1 MPEDRRVKESGPR
14 PAARQFADR
23 VAASEARLIR
33 RKKEGPRNFWRAM
46 ALAGVIGWTVVLPM
60 LAGIAV
66 GGWIDRRW
74 PSRLSWTIM
83 LLFAGLAAGC
93 ANAWSRIRREQEDR

>member
-1 MPEDRRVKESGPR
+1 MPEPGPPSSARRFV
-14 PAARQFADR
+14 AR
-23 VAASEARLIR
+23 VAAREAQLIR
-33 RKKEGPRNFWRAM
+33 RKKEGPQNFWRAM

-66 GGWIDRRW
+66 GSWIDRRW

-93 ANAWSRIRREQEDR
+93 VNAWSRIKREQEDR

>member
-1 MPEDRRVKESGPR
+1 MPEERPVPEQGPSASARR
-14 PAARQFADR
+14 FADR
-23 VAASEARLIR
+23 VAAGEARLIR

-46 ALAGVIGWTVVLPM
+46 SLAGVIGWTVVLPM

-83 LLFAGLAAGC
+83 LLFAGLVAGC
-93 ANAWSRIRREQEDR
+93 ANAWNRIKREQEDR